1 LNILVM
7 ETSGSVLTVALG
19 SRGHCIEL
27 IINNEFNHAQSL
39 MPAVASAFEQSTIR
53 AEDLDIV
60 ACSAGPG
67 SFTGLRI
74 GMATAKGIVRG
85 ASCHLKVLPTLDL
98 LAAGREDW
106 PGAVVPIIDARKKR
120 VYTTVFQN
128 GQRIRDYQ
136 DIALDKFLG
145 PLTKEFA
152 ILATG
157 PNADLAEGYN
167 RVTIDRLAGYGRGSA
182 MITAARN
189 AYEKNGPDPLNTG
202 PVYLRPSDAEIGLSI
217 RI

>member
-1 LNILVM
+1 M

-19 SRGHCIEL
+19 SKGRCIEL
-27 IINNEFNHAQSL
+27 IISNGLNHAQSL
-39 MPAVASAFEQSTIR
+39 MPAIASAFEQSTIKP
-53 AEDLDIV
+53 EDLDIV

-85 ASCHLKVLPTLDL
+85 ASCHLKALPTLDL
-98 LAAGREDW
+98 LAAGREGW
-106 PGAVVPIIDARKKR
+106 PGIVVPIIDARKRR
-120 VYTTVFQN
+120 VYTAAFRN
-128 GQRIRDYQ
+128 GRRIGDYQ

-145 PLTKEFA
+145 SLTKEFA

-157 PNADLAEGYN
+157 PNANLAEGYE

-182 MITAARN
+182 MINAAKN
-189 AYEKNGPDPLNTG
+189 AYEKDGPDPLDIG
-202 PVYLRPSDAEIGLSI
+202 PVYLRPSDAEISSASGYPP
-217 RI
+217 R